1 MMWPSSQASK
11 ILTFL
16 LFTIVV
22 FCISMD
28 TFLFLRIQNYKI
40 DTFDVINNGS
50 QHETS
55 TYESAKLLDSYEDV
69 TWIPC
74 TINPLCHPT
83 VKALMVDHIN
93 HYIYGPLCSII
104 DIGLGISDNMPF
116 LTPNMI
122 SFSHVIIA
130 ILGAKLL
137 TCSNLAWRR
146 VAVVLFQIR
155 MFLDDLDGHVARQR
169 KHIKGERSEVGTMGY
184 WVDGICDLI
193 GVIAMMIGITLYLK
207 NNPPRRGYK
216 GTPVSVLPYHQLK
229 EINSTEDIEK
239 DHSADNGI
247 SYKTKVTFQRIVQV
261 IGLFSGQML
270 LSSLAWNRYID
281 IYQDLI
287 ENCTDYDVFRRE
299 NTFRSGKF
307 FFATA
312 LWRIINPHSYLHLL
326 SLAVFC
332 DKTWAFLK
340 TVYYSG
346 YLVLVIVVGM
356 SEYLVDN
363 IRTYVLNDVDG

>member
-130 ILGAKLL
+130 ILGE
-137 TCSNLAWRR
+137 T
-146 VAVVLFQIR
+146 ID
-155 MFLDDLDGHVARQR
+155 MF
-169 KHIKGERSEVGTMGY
+169 E
-184 WVDGICDLI
+184 
-193 GVIAMMIGITLYLK
+193 
-207 NNPPRRGYK
+207 
-216 GTPVSVLPYHQLK
+216 
-229 EINSTEDIEK
+229 
-239 DHSADNGI
+239 
-247 SYKTKVTFQRIVQV
+247 
-261 IGLFSGQML
+261 
-270 LSSLAWNRYID
+270 SSMA
-281 IYQDLI
+281 
-287 ENCTDYDVFRRE
+287 
-299 NTFRSGKF
+299 
-307 FFATA
+307 
-312 LWRIINPHSYLHLL
+312 
-326 SLAVFC
+326 
-332 DKTWAFLK
+332 
-340 TVYYSG
+340 
-346 YLVLVIVVGM
+346 
-356 SEYLVDN
+356 
-363 IRTYVLNDVDG
+363 